1 MDWEPVKQTDGE
13 GQKERGQLML
23 SDYLDYGAGEQ
34 ERKEGSLQDMWGTVL
49 SASEGTEKGNV
60 RVRVK
65 LMEDKM
71 DVFDNVPVLSCH
83 AGDDHGLFLLPEEG
97 DTVRLAFPG
106 GDLRHPVVTGC
117 RFPGRSRFLE
127 DMCRKEEKKS
137 GFLAKNGSSVLF
149 SGEKGRE
156 LIQVSGAENM
166 SWRLDE
172 EKQQTSVGD
181 KAEKNQL
188 LLDKKQGAAT
198 IKAETSVRLECGK
211 SSLEL
216 REDGRIVLHCE
227 ELTLE
232 AKNIRIRGNTRV
244 QISGQELALDIDS
257 QEIISRYYTK
267 IADYHHYIQRKKSR

>member
-1 MDWEPVKQTDGE
+1 
-13 GQKERGQLML
+13 ML
-23 SDYLDYGAGEQ
+23 SDYLDYGMGEQ

-127 DMCRKEEKKS
+127 DMCRKEEK
-137 GFLAKNGSSVLF
+137 NSV
-149 SGEKGRE
+149 
-156 LIQVSGAENM
+156 
-166 SWRLDE
+166 
-172 EKQQTSVGD
+172 
-181 KAEKNQL
+181 
-188 LLDKKQGAAT
+188 
-198 IKAETSVRLECGK
+198 
-211 SSLEL
+211 
-216 REDGRIVLHCE
+216 
-227 ELTLE
+227 
-232 AKNIRIRGNTRV
+232 
-244 QISGQELALDIDS
+244 
-257 QEIISRYYTK
+257 
-267 IADYHHYIQRKKSR
+267 